1 MRCPA
6 CQQPTLETA
15 VECACGFSLPALER
29 LLGMPPM
36 LSPGLNDARGELTR
50 SDRRSVLEA
59 IARIE
64 RSFPQVGLSV
74 VLTCAPAEIG
84 LSLYAVWL
92 FNRTGIASAV
102 ERGGANR
109 QVLLAV
115 DPEIGHAACMIGYG
129 LEPFLGEAEL
139 ANALQAAAPHLS
151 EARMGQGITA
161 FLAEIECQ
169 LSDCVENLESTYGL
183 GRFEFQGLAH
193 LEESEQESAVAY

>member
-6 CQQPTLETA
+6 CQQPTFETA

-36 LSPGLNDARGELTR
+36 LSPGLNDAMGELTR
-50 SDRRSVLEA
+50 SDRRLVIDA
-59 IARIE
+59 ITRIE
-64 RSFPQVGLSV
+64 HSFPQIGFSV
-74 VLTCAPAEIG
+74 VLTRAPAEVE

-109 QVLLAV
+109 QVLLAI

-139 ANALQAAAPHLS
+139 ANALQAAMPLLR
-151 EARMGQGITA
+151 EAKLGQGIVA
-161 FLAEIECQ
+161 LISEIECQ
-169 LSDCVENLESTYGL
+169 LTDCIESLEITYGL
-183 GRFEFQGLAH
+183 GSFEFQNLAH